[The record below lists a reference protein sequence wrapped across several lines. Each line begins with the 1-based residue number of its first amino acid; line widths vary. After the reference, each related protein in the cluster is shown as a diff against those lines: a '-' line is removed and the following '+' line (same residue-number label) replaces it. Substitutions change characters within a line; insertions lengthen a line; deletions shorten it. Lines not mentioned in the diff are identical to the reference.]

1 MLRLHSEPLS
11 SSWHDFLVC
20 LLRDLAPLGHRAE
33 PSPDGTLSIT
43 TTMPASDKAGQSF
56 CDPAHELRHHA
67 LIASRAD
74 DIAAFEAKHSD
85 VFARMQLF
93 QPSAVRPALEIVDF
107 KNDRHRDII
116 DYLALYQ
123 SVTSRKR
130 VGRQMGLLVW
140 DRGQTDHFPLIG
152 AAVLAS
158 PRFSQ
163 RLRDQHIGWKPD
175 YPRTSRHFDPQ
186 ARAIREAGLA
196 RMMQLSVACALPP
209 YNLLSGAWLAAL
221 APFTEIGQQA
231 FARAVRTPDA
241 DPDLAT
247 IITTTGKAPSGAPFR
262 GHRVNQL
269 TNGRVEAS
277 PRASGNVFARARPA
291 AGVPPLRA
299 SFEALVSPEAKR
311 RARDLFAAEEPT
323 RYATARDFDR
333 AAISYALRRL
343 GLHRSLFD
351 GNEIGVPIGMLG
363 ADTEAHLRD
372 GTVRPHSKRPRIVWE
387 QAVAVWTKK
396 FLPQS
401 DSVRETATPETI
413 AEHRAARQRRSQAA
427 RSYPQERIP
436 LSYLLAH
443 PEDRAKLTVQDFVP
457 LQHEARR
464 DLVTL

>member
-11 SSWHDFLVC
+11 SSWYDFILC

-33 PSPDGTLSIT
+33 PSPGGTLSIT
-43 TTMPASDKAGQSF
+43 TTVPTSDEARQSF
-56 CDPAHELRHHA
+56 WDPAHELRHRA

-74 DIAAFEAKHSD
+74 EIAVFEAKHSD
-85 VFARMQLF
+85 IFARMQLF

-116 DYLALYQ
+116 DYLGLYQ

-130 VGRQMGLLVW
+130 VGRQMGLLLW
-140 DRGQTDHFPLIG
+140 DRGQTDHLPLIG

-175 YPRTSRHFDPQ
+175 YPRTSSHFDPR

-209 YNLLSGAWLAAL
+209 YNLLAGAWLAAL
-221 APFTEIGQQA
+221 APFTEAGQQA

-241 DPDLAT
+241 DADLAA

-269 TNGRVEAS
+269 TNGRIEAS
-277 PRASGNVFARARPA
+277 PRASGNVFTRARSVD
-291 AGVPPLRA
+291 GVRPLRA
-299 SFEALVSPEAKR
+299 SFEALVSPETKR
-311 RARDLFAAEEPT
+311 RARDLFAAKEPA
-323 RYATARDFDR
+323 RHPTARDLDR
-333 AAISYALRRL
+333 AALSYALRRL
-343 GLHRSLFD
+343 GFHRSLFE
-351 GNEIGVPIGMLG
+351 GNEIGVHIGMLG

-372 GTVRPHSKRPRIVWE
+372 GTVRPHLRRPRLDWE

-401 DSVRETATPETI
+401 DNFRETATPTTL
-413 AEHRAARQRRSQAA
+413 AEHRAARQRRSRAA

-436 LSYLLAH
+436 LS
-443 PEDRAKLTVQDFVP
+443 
-457 LQHEARR
+457 
-464 DLVTL
+464 